1 LRIADFL
8 LEFATL
14 DASNDTPQFVH
25 PQVPADDLASLGVPF
40 LTKDK
45 DGNSVLNTPHVD
57 SQSVESAP
65 RAPPADAQPNR
76 AAAPLR
82 STYFYHRWM
91 WTMFPWVAMANCGER
106 FLRGAANQAR
116 DPHQASLASNSV
128 SEAERLPKKGASPM
142 SSAHVVAAAAAAVV
156 GAKLPEIRKFAVN
169 ADLAPELRPGA
180 AAALA
185 IARSQTKFKTTQ
197 SSAANDEVDFTG
209 GDDGAGE
216 SVEQLMADHFSHKLE
231 ALRATIQ
238 SSRGELDALRQERA
252 SLQRTLGQVHDQ
264 GNELGKMSVSTGD
277 LEITLQSLVIRLE
290 ATQRGQRMSK
300 LLHDNYDCVRLM
312 CERHPAH
319 STALISEL
327 EMKLAQDG
335 LFVGEVRRRLRESQF
350 EGRGFTNA
358 TKVLQKGS
366 LEMSVLQNAMLTQRI
381 QQRELLQLP
390 APALAQEID
399 VPLNTSRFSKSLSS
413 KAVSEDAEESTE
425 AVWEARG
432 DEIRARTFIPDVG
445 DFYGKFH
452 TAQIL
457 QSQLQALH
465 FAAEARQRSLKE
477 HLLGVEAERERVRTD
492 SQSKLGTTSREA
504 RALQARLRTSR
515 HAHKQSRENALA
527 AERLKR
533 DAFAGLQHVCTT
545 LGVPPPDAD
554 TPVAEVVHAVESVLD
569 ALIEEKDKAAQRT
582 ADASQSLRD
591 DELKAR
597 SPELEA
603 ALDQFEMPKAL
614 IAHRL
619 TGKPKDDP
627 AALANDSNDAAVPS
641 RTDVKRDAQKSVRA
655 EQRRQAR
662 LVGVPEK

>member
-1 LRIADFL
+1 
-8 LEFATL
+8 
-14 DASNDTPQFVH
+14 
-25 PQVPADDLASLGVPF
+25 
-40 LTKDK
+40 
-45 DGNSVLNTPHVD
+45 
-57 SQSVESAP
+57 
-65 RAPPADAQPNR
+65 
-76 AAAPLR
+76 
-82 STYFYHRWM
+82 M
-91 WTMFPWVAMANCGER
+91 WTMFPWVLGRVAMANCGER

-533 DAFAGLQHVCTT
+533 DAFAGLQHVCAKRRRKGEVSRQHGAILPHGLTCTT

>member
-1 LRIADFL
+1 LPRGPCHEDH
-8 LEFATL
+8 ATGSFHRVSCYWNFVKNVTGNL
-14 DASNDTPQFVH
+14 SQDLHGTALQGPRLGDLVTDT
-25 PQVPADDLASLGVPF
+25 L
-40 LTKDK
+40 
-45 DGNSVLNTPHVD
+45 
-57 SQSVESAP
+57 
-65 RAPPADAQPNR
+65 
-76 AAAPLR
+76 
-82 STYFYHRWM
+82 
-91 WTMFPWVAMANCGER
+91 
-106 FLRGAANQAR
+106 
-116 DPHQASLASNSV
+116 
-128 SEAERLPKKGASPM
+128 
-142 SSAHVVAAAAAAVV
+142 
-156 GAKLPEIRKFAVN
+156 
-169 ADLAPELRPGA
+169 
-180 AAALA
+180 
-185 IARSQTKFKTTQ
+185 
-197 SSAANDEVDFTG
+197 
-209 GDDGAGE
+209 
-216 SVEQLMADHFSHKLE
+216 
-231 ALRATIQ
+231 
-238 SSRGELDALRQERA
+238 SRGLCHRV
-252 SLQRTLGQVHDQ
+252 LGI
-264 GNELGKMSVSTGD
+264 G
-277 LEITLQSLVIRLE
+277 IR
-290 ATQRGQRMSK
+290 
-300 LLHDNYDCVRLM
+300 
-312 CERHPAH
+312 
-319 STALISEL
+319 
-327 EMKLAQDG
+327 
-335 LFVGEVRRRLRESQF
+335 
-350 EGRGFTNA
+350 
-358 TKVLQKGS
+358 
-366 LEMSVLQNAMLTQRI
+366 
-381 QQRELLQLP
+381 
-390 APALAQEID
+390 
-399 VPLNTSRFSKSLSS
+399 
-413 KAVSEDAEESTE
+413 
-425 AVWEARG
+425 
-432 DEIRARTFIPDVG
+432 IR
-445 DFYGKFH
+445 
-452 TAQIL
+452 
-457 QSQLQALH
+457 SQLQALH